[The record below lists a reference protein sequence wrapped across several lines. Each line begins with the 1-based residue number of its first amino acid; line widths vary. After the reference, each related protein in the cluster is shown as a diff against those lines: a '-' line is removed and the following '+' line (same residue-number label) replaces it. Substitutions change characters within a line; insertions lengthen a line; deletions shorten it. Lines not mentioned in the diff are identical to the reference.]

1 MIVWLLILA
10 IVMLSFSAF
19 FAAFLSVWYTTSF
32 EIAKF
37 AKATSMVLGLA
48 GIIMLF
54 IATDWRWGL
63 AGIVGFYL
71 LQFLSIVVWRKRFAM
86 LVARGEDP
94 WASGRGSQD
103 KT

>member
-19 FAAFLSVWYTTSF
+19 YGAFLSVWYPPSSVENSKT
-32 EIAKF
+32 IAMLLF
-37 AKATSMVLGLA
+37 FV

-71 LQFLSIVVWRKRFAM
+71 LQFLSIVVWRKRFAT